1 LTANK
6 LITKVKIT
14 AKVNRFLRFKYQA
27 LLDSENILPS
37 IKLAAKN
44 STM

>member
-14 AKVNRFLRFKYQA
+14 KKVSRFLRFKYQI
-27 LLDSENILPS
+27 LLGSENIFPS
-37 IKLAAKN
+37 I
-44 STM
+44 